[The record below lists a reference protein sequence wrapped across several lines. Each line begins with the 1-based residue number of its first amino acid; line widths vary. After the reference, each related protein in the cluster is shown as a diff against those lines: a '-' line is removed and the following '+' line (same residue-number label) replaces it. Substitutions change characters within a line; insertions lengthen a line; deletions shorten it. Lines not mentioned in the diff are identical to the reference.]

1 MTEQSSTL
9 QVRIAKLYVKDLS
22 FESPSAPAVFREN
35 WRPEIKLDVATR
47 HRRIQEDLFEVAVEL
62 TIDAREGKDVG
73 FIVEVEQCGIF
84 EIKGPEGPQIERI
97 LKVFCPTTLFPY
109 ARAVVD
115 QQLIQ
120 GGFPPLMLAPVN
132 FEAMASRPQTA
143 GLSPNQQ
150 PQ

>member
-1 MTEQSSTL
+1 MNDQQANAPL

-22 FESPSAPAVFREN
+22 FESPLAPAVFREN

-47 HRRIQEDLFEVAVEL
+47 HRAIQEDFFEVSVEL
-62 TIDAREGKDVG
+62 TVEAREGKDVG
-73 FIVEVEQCGIF
+73 FIVQVEQCGIF
-84 EIKGPEGPQIERI
+84 EVKGPDGTQVERI

-109 ARAVVD
+109 ARQVVD
-115 QQLIQ
+115 QQLVQ

-132 FEAMASRPQTA
+132 FEAMSTRPVDDK
-143 GLSPNQQ
+143 